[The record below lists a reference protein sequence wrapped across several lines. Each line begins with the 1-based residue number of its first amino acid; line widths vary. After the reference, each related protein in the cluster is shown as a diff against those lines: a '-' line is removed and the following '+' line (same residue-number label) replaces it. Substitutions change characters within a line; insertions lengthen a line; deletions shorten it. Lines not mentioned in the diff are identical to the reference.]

1 MLLFHRSKM
10 KSKYLI
16 FISVIFIFIHP
27 SYAITELIPAAPKIK
42 ASSYLLLD
50 HDSGRILAAHN
61 IDQPLSPASLTKIM
75 TAYVVASELEAGRLS
90 LDEKVTVSEKAWK
103 MPGSRMFIEVGKD
116 VKVSD
121 LLKGVIIQSGNDAS
135 VALAEHV
142 SGSEDVFAQVMNQH
156 ARRLGMKNTNYIN
169 STGLPDEQHFTTA
182 SDLSLLAAAIIR
194 DFPEIYALHAV
205 KNFTFNDIKQENRN
219 KLLWNDK
226 SVDGIKTGHTEDAG
240 FCLVASAIRDKMRL
254 ISIVLGTGSSKS
266 REQSNQALLNYGFR
280 FYETKKIFDAGATV
294 TTARIWKGESET
306 VELGLDNNLY
316 VTIPRGHF
324 SGLNKVF
331 DLPKKIT
338 APLNRGEELGHL
350 KLTLAG
356 EELLTKP
363 LVVLKNI
370 NEANIFG
377 RLKDDI
383 RLIFE

>member
-142 SGSEDVFAQVMNQH
+142 SGSEDAFAQVMNQH

-182 SDLSLLAAAIIR
+182 SDLSLLAVAIIR

-205 KNFTFNDIKQENRN
+205 KNFTFNDIKQKNRN

>member
-1 MLLFHRSKM
+1 M
-10 KSKYLI
+10 KCKYLF
-16 FISVIFIFIHP
+16 FISAILIYSHT

-50 HDSGRILAAHN
+50 YDSGRTLAAHN
-61 IDQPLSPASLTKIM
+61 IGQSLSPASLTKIM
-75 TAYVVASELEAGRLS
+75 TVYVVASELEAGRLS

-103 MPGSRMFIEVGKD
+103 MPGSRMFIEVGKE
-116 VKVSD
+116 VTVGD
-121 LLKGVIIQSGNDAS
+121 LLNGVIIQSGNDAS
-135 VALAEHV
+135 VALAEYV
-142 SGSEDVFAQVMNQH
+142 SGTEDVFAQVMNQH
-156 ARRLGMKNTNYIN
+156 ARRLGMENTNYIN

-182 SDLSLLAAAIIR
+182 SDLALLAVALIR

-205 KNFTFNDIKQENRN
+205 KDFTFNGIKQQNRN

-226 SVDGIKTGHTEDAG
+226 SVDGIKTGRTEDAG
-240 FCLVASAIRDKMRL
+240 FCLVASAMRDKMRL
-254 ISIVLGTGSSKS
+254 ISIVLGTDSSKA

-280 FYETKKIFDAGATV
+280 FYETKKIFDAGDIV
-294 TTARIWKGESET
+294 TTARIWKGKSET

-316 VTIPRGHF
+316 VTIPRGQF
-324 SGLNKVF
+324 SRLHKVF

-338 APLNRGEELGHL
+338 APVKRGEGLGNL
-350 KLTLAG
+350 KLTLSG
-356 EELLTKP
+356 EEVLSKP

-370 NEANIFG
+370 NEANMFG

>member
-1 MLLFHRSKM
+1 M

-16 FISVIFIFIHP
+16 FISAILIFINP
-27 SYAITELIPAAPKIK
+27 SYAITELIPAAPIIK

-50 HDSGRILAAHN
+50 YDSGRTLAAHN
-61 IDQPLSPASLTKIM
+61 IDQPIPPASLTKMM
-75 TAYVVASELEAGRLS
+75 TAYVVASELEAGRLL

-103 MPGSRMFIEVGKD
+103 MLGSRMFIEVGKE
-116 VKVSD
+116 VTVGD
-121 LLKGVIIQSGNDAS
+121 LLNGVIIQSGNDAS
-135 VALAEHV
+135 VALAEYV
-142 SGSEDVFAQVMNQH
+142 SGTEDVFAQVMNQH
-156 ARRLGMKNTNYIN
+156 ARRLGMKNTNFTN

-182 SDLSLLAAAIIR
+182 FDLALLAVALIR

-205 KNFTFNDIKQENRN
+205 KDFTFNGIKQQNRN

-240 FCLVASAIRDKMRL
+240 FCLVASAMRDKMRL
-254 ISIVLGTGSSKS
+254 ISIVLGTDSSKA

-280 FYETKKIFDAGATV
+280 FYETKKIFDAGDTV
-294 TTARIWKGESET
+294 TTARIWKGKSET

-316 VTIPRGHF
+316 VTIPRGQF
-324 SGLNKVF
+324 SSLNKAF

-338 APLNRGEELGHL
+338 APVKRGEELGNL

-356 EELLTKP
+356 EEVLNKP

-370 NEANIFG
+370 NEANMFG

>member
-1 MLLFHRSKM
+1 M

-182 SDLSLLAAAIIR
+182 SDLSLLAVAIIR

-205 KNFTFNDIKQENRN
+205 KNFTFNDIKQKNRN

>member
-182 SDLSLLAAAIIR
+182 SDLSLLAVAIIR

-205 KNFTFNDIKQENRN
+205 KNFTFNDIKQKNRN

>member
-1 MLLFHRSKM
+1 LLLFHRSKM

-90 LDEKVTVSEKAWK
+90 HDEKVTVSEKAWK

-182 SDLSLLAAAIIR
+182 SDLSLLAVAIIR

-205 KNFTFNDIKQENRN
+205 KNFTFNDIKQKNRN

-280 FYETKKIFDAGATV
+280 FYETKKIFDAGDTV
-294 TTARIWKGESET
+294 TTVRIWKGESET

-324 SGLNKVF
+324 SGLNKVY

-338 APLNRGEELGHL
+338 APLNRGEELGNL

>member
-1 MLLFHRSKM
+1 M

-16 FISVIFIFIHP
+16 FISAILIFINP
-27 SYAITELIPAAPKIK
+27 SYAITELIPAAPIIK

-50 HDSGRILAAHN
+50 YDSGRTLAAHN
-61 IDQPLSPASLTKIM
+61 IDQPIPPASLTKMM
-75 TAYVVASELEAGRLS
+75 TAYVVASELEAGRLL

-103 MPGSRMFIEVGKD
+103 MLGSRMFIEVGKE
-116 VKVSD
+116 VTVGD
-121 LLKGVIIQSGNDAS
+121 LLNGVIIQSGNDAS
-135 VALAEHV
+135 VALAEYV
-142 SGSEDVFAQVMNQH
+142 SGTEDVFAQIMNQH
-156 ARRLGMKNTNYIN
+156 ARRLGMKNTNFTN

-182 SDLSLLAAAIIR
+182 FDLALLAVALIR

-205 KNFTFNDIKQENRN
+205 KDFTFNGIKQQNRN

-240 FCLVASAIRDKMRL
+240 FCLVASAMRDKMRL
-254 ISIVLGTGSSKS
+254 ISIVLGTDSSKA

-280 FYETKKIFDAGATV
+280 FYETKKIFDAGDTV
-294 TTARIWKGESET
+294 TTARIWKGKSET

-316 VTIPRGHF
+316 VTIPRGQF
-324 SGLNKVF
+324 SSLNKAF

-338 APLNRGEELGHL
+338 APVKRGEELGNL

-356 EELLTKP
+356 EEVLNKP

-370 NEANIFG
+370 NEANMFG

>member
-1 MLLFHRSKM
+1 M

-16 FISVIFIFIHP
+16 FISVIFIFIRS

-90 LDEKVTVSEKAWK
+90 HDEKVTVSEKAWK

-182 SDLSLLAAAIIR
+182 SDLSLLAVAIIR

-205 KNFTFNDIKQENRN
+205 KNFTFNDIKQKNRN

>member
-1 MLLFHRSKM
+1 LLLFHRSKM

-90 LDEKVTVSEKAWK
+90 HDEKVTVSEKAWK

-254 ISIVLGTGSSKS
+254 ISIVLGTDSSKS

-316 VTIPRGHF
+316 VTIPRGYF

-338 APLNRGEELGHL
+338 APLIRGEELGHL

>member
-1 MLLFHRSKM
+1 M

-75 TAYVVASELEAGRLS
+75 TVYVVASELEAGRLS

-103 MPGSRMFIEVGKD
+103 MQGSRMFIEVGKD

-142 SGSEDVFAQVMNQH
+142 SGTEDVFAQVMNQH

-205 KNFTFNDIKQENRN
+205 KDFTFNDIKQENRN

-254 ISIVLGTGSSKS
+254 ISIVLGTDSSKA
-266 REQSNQALLNYGFR
+266 REKSNQALLNYGFR
-280 FYETKKIFDAGATV
+280 FYETKKIFDAGDIV

-324 SGLNKVF
+324 SGLNKVY

-338 APLNRGEELGHL
+338 APLNRGEELGNL

>member
-205 KNFTFNDIKQENRN
+205 KNFTFNDIKQKNRN